1 LNRLTLHSN
10 GTKRSFLA
18 SNLHSLADDNLFLIG
33 GWLILALFALF
44 QLRHHELPETARAI
58 WAALILLVPIVG
70 ALAFWIVKPGK
81 QFPGRKERA

>member
-1 LNRLTLHSN
+1 MELF
-10 GTKRSFLA
+10 GI
-18 SNLHSLADDNLFLIG
+18 NLGYLIVQLFNLFLIG

>member
-1 LNRLTLHSN
+1 MELFGINLGYLIVQLFN
-10 GTKRSFLA
+10 FL
-18 SNLHSLADDNLFLIG
+18 LIG

-44 QLRHHELPETARAI
+44 QLRDHELPETARAI
-58 WAALILLVPIVG
+58 WAALILFVPIVG